1 MSRMLL
7 LVLIFSLA
15 LAGCDS
21 TRVFEA
27 SLFGVQGTTVQIG
40 CSDEINKGKKNVDDV
55 GYICEVEV
63 GDRTAIVDS
72 EGSAVAIGDITA
84 EAKLKIELTRAV
96 NLKKKR
102 VGLPAKKITWLHRS

>member
-1 MSRMLL
+1 MPRILL

-21 TRVFEA
+21 SRVFEA
-27 SLFGVQGTTVQIG
+27 SLFGVQGATVQID

-63 GDRTAIVDS
+63 GDHTAIVDS
-72 EGSAVAIGDITA
+72 EGGAVALGDIPA
-84 EAKLKIELTRAV
+84 EAKLKIELIRSV

-102 VGLPAKKITWLHRS
+102 VGLRAKKITWLEA